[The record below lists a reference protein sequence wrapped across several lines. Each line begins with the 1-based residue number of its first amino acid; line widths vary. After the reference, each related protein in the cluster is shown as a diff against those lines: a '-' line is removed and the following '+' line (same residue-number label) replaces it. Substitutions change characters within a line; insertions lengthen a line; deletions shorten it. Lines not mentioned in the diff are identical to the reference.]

1 MGVADRTGGTQPDG
15 VAGGVD
21 DMLARLEYLN
31 EVGTALSR
39 EKDIDRLLES
49 ILVAAKN
56 IARADGGTLYR
67 LADDR
72 RSLRF
77 EIIRTDSLGI
87 AMGGSTGRE
96 VPFAPIPLFKDDGA
110 PNVHNVAACA
120 VNQDRTVNVE
130 DAYAEAGFDF
140 SGTRRFD
147 TQTGYRSRSFLT
159 VPMKNH
165 EDEIIGV
172 LQLIN
177 ARDASGAVRAFS
189 GTDQRLAE
197 SLASQAAVV
206 LTNRLLISRLE
217 HLFESFI
224 NLINSAI
231 DDKSPYTGGHCER
244 VPVLTT
250 MLADAACNTTTGP
263 LADFDM
269 DDAQRYELKIAGLLH
284 DCGKV
289 TTPIHVVDKATKL
302 ETIFDR
308 IHLIDTR
315 FEIVHRDIEVE
326 LLRERI
332 AAMQAGERANLA
344 DMEAELTRRV
354 RAVNEDRDF
363 LRKANIGAESMDAE
377 DRARVHA
384 IASRWPRRDEAGCET
399 PFLTADEVANLT
411 IAYGTLTPE
420 ERRVINHHI
429 DITIQ
434 MLEALPWPKHLQNV
448 PEFAG
453 GHHERMDGKGYPRGL
468 SGEQMSV
475 QARMMAIA
483 DVFEALTA
491 KDRPYKRG
499 KTLTEALSILG
510 RMKLTGHIDPD
521 LFDVFVREKVYLRY
535 AEQFLD
541 PEQIDDVDPASIP
554 GFGS

>member
-1 MGVADRTGGTQPDG
+1 MGVADSTGGTQPDG

-31 EVGTALSR
+31 EVGSALSR

-96 VPFAPIPLFKDDGA
+96 VPFAPIPLFEDDGA

-224 NLINSAI
+224 NLIN
-231 DDKSPYTGGHCER
+231 
-244 VPVLTT
+244 
-250 MLADAACNTTTGP
+250 
-263 LADFDM
+263 
-269 DDAQRYELKIAGLLH
+269 
-284 DCGKV
+284 
-289 TTPIHVVDKATKL
+289 
-302 ETIFDR
+302 
-308 IHLIDTR
+308 
-315 FEIVHRDIEVE
+315 
-326 LLRERI
+326 
-332 AAMQAGERANLA
+332 
-344 DMEAELTRRV
+344 
-354 RAVNEDRDF
+354 
-363 LRKANIGAESMDAE
+363 
-377 DRARVHA
+377 
-384 IASRWPRRDEAGCET
+384 
-399 PFLTADEVANLT
+399 
-411 IAYGTLTPE
+411 
-420 ERRVINHHI
+420 
-429 DITIQ
+429 
-434 MLEALPWPKHLQNV
+434 
-448 PEFAG
+448 
-453 GHHERMDGKGYPRGL
+453 
-468 SGEQMSV
+468 
-475 QARMMAIA
+475 
-483 DVFEALTA
+483 
-491 KDRPYKRG
+491 
-499 KTLTEALSILG
+499 
-510 RMKLTGHIDPD
+510 
-521 LFDVFVREKVYLRY
+521 
-535 AEQFLD
+535 
-541 PEQIDDVDPASIP
+541 
-554 GFGS
+554 

>member
-1 MGVADRTGGTQPDG
+1 M
-15 VAGGVD
+15 D

-31 EVGTALSR
+31 EVGSALSR

-49 ILVAAKN
+49 ILVAAKH

-67 LADDR
+67 VGDDHQ
-72 RSLRF
+72 SLRF

-87 AMGGSTGRE
+87 AMGGSTGRT
-96 VPFAPIPLFKDDGA
+96 VPFAPIPLFGDDGA

-120 VNQDRTVNVE
+120 VNQDRTVNIE

-147 TQTGYRSRSFLT
+147 RQTGYHSRSFLT

-177 ARDASGAVRAFS
+177 ARDASGAVHPFS
-189 GTDQRLAE
+189 DTDQRLAE

-206 LTNRLLISRLE
+206 LTNRLLISHLE

-224 NLINSAI
+224 NLINAAI

-250 MLADAACNTTTGP
+250 MLADAACDTTTGP
-263 LADFDM
+263 LAGFGM

-289 TTPIHVVDKATKL
+289 TTPVHVVDKATKL

-308 IHLIDTR
+308 IQLIDTR
-315 FEIVHRDIEVE
+315 FEVVRRGIEVG

-332 AAMQAGERANLA
+332 AAMQAGERANLV
-344 DMEAELTRRV
+344 DMEAELKRRM
-354 RAVNEDRDF
+354 RTLNDDRDF
-363 LRKANIGAESMDAE
+363 LRRANIGGESMSAE
-377 DRARVHA
+377 DQARVHD
-384 IASRWPRRDEAGCET
+384 IAARWPRMDEAGFET
-399 PFLTADEVANLT
+399 PFLTADEIVNLT
-411 IAYGTLTPE
+411 IPYGTLTEE

-429 DITIQ
+429 DVTIQ

-468 SGEQMSV
+468 SGTQMSV

-491 KDRPYKRG
+491 KDRPYKAG
-499 KTLTEALSILG
+499 KTLTEALTILG
-510 RMKLTGHIDPD
+510 RMRINSHIDPD

-541 PEQIDDVDPASIP
+541 PEQIDDVDTAAIP
-554 GFGS
+554 GFRG

>member
-96 VPFAPIPLFKDDGA
+96 VPFAPIPLFEDDGA

-535 AEQFLD
+535 ADQFLD
-541 PEQIDDVDPASIP
+541 PEQIDDVDPSAIP
-554 GFGS
+554 GFVG

>member
-1 MGVADRTGGTQPDG
+1 MGVADRTGGTQPG
-15 VAGGVD
+15 GPAGGVD

-72 RSLRF
+72 QSLRF

-87 AMGGSTGRE
+87 AMGGSTGRK
-96 VPFAPIPLFKDDGA
+96 VPFAPIPLFVDGGA
-110 PNVHNVAACA
+110 PNVHNIAACA
-120 VNQDRTVNVE
+120 VNQNRTVNVE

-140 SGTRRFD
+140 SGTRHFD

-250 MLADAACNTTTGP
+250 MLADAACDTTTGP
-263 LADFDM
+263 LASFGM
-269 DDAQRYELKIAGLLH
+269 DEAARYELKIAGLLH

-315 FEIVHRDIEVE
+315 FEIVRRDIEIE
-326 LLRERI
+326 LLREHI
-332 AAMQAGERANLA
+332 AAMQAGERASLA

-354 RAVNEDRDF
+354 RAVDEDRDF
-363 LRKANIGAESMDAE
+363 LHKANIGAESMDAE
-377 DRARVHA
+377 DQARVHA
-384 IASRWPRRDEAGCET
+384 IAARWPRRDEAGLET
-399 PFLTADEVANLT
+399 PFLTADEIANLT
-411 IAYGTLTPE
+411 IVYGTLTPE
-420 ERRVINHHI
+420 ERRIINHHI
-429 DITIQ
+429 DVTIQ

-468 SGEQMSV
+468 SGAQMSV

-491 KDRPYKRG
+491 KDRPYKAG
-499 KTLTEALSILG
+499 KTLTEALAILG
-510 RMKLTGHIDPD
+510 RMSTTGHIDPD
-521 LFDVFVREKVYLRY
+521 LFDVFVREQVYMRY

-541 PEQIDDVDPASIP
+541 PEQIDAVDPRSIP
-554 GFGS
+554 GYCG

>member
-96 VPFAPIPLFKDDGA
+96 VPFAPIPLFEDDGA

-535 AEQFLD
+535 ADQFLD
-541 PEQIDDVDPASIP
+541 PEQIDDVDPAAIP
-554 GFGS
+554 GFRG

>member
-1 MGVADRTGGTQPDG
+1 MGGADRADG
-15 VAGGVD
+15 VHPDDPGSGAD

-31 EVGTALSR
+31 EVGAALSR

-56 IARADGGTLYR
+56 IAHADGGTLYR
-67 LADDR
+67 VGDDR

-87 AMGGSTGRE
+87 AMGGSTGRK
-96 VPFAPIPLFKDDGA
+96 VPFAPIPLLEADGT

-147 TQTGYRSRSFLT
+147 TQTGYRSQSFLT

-177 ARDASGAVRAFS
+177 AQDAAGTVRPFT

-206 LTNRLLISRLE
+206 LTNRLLISHLE
-217 HLFESFI
+217 NLFESFI

-244 VPVLTT
+244 VPVLTM
-250 MLADAACNTTTGP
+250 MLADAACSTKAGP
-263 LADFDM
+263 LAGFDM
-269 DDAQRYELKIAGLLH
+269 DEAQRYELKIAGLLH

-289 TTPIHVVDKATKL
+289 TTPVHVVDKATKL

-308 IHLIDTR
+308 INLIDTR
-315 FEIVHRDIEVE
+315 FEVVRRDIEVA

-332 AAMQAGERANLA
+332 AAMQDGERANMV
-344 DMEAELTRRV
+344 DMEAELKRRM
-354 RAVNEDRDF
+354 RELNEDRDF
-363 LRKANIGAESMDAE
+363 LRKTNIGGEAMSLEDQQRVRDIAE
-377 DRARVHA
+377 
-384 IASRWPRRDEAGCET
+384 RWPRVDEAGFET
-399 PFLTADEVANLT
+399 PFLTADEIANLT
-411 IAYGTLTPE
+411 IQRGTLTPE
-420 ERRVINHHI
+420 ERKVINHHI
-429 DITIQ
+429 EVTLQ

-468 SGEQMSV
+468 TREQMSV

-491 KDRPYKRG
+491 KDRPYKPG
-499 KTLTEALSILG
+499 KTLTEALTILG
-510 RMKLTGHIDPD
+510 KMKITGHVDPD

-554 GFGS
+554 GFGG